1 MYEED
6 IYRMYCMKV
15 ASEHQ
20 LFNRYE
26 LVPLDGHTVQP
37 EVSEYMKQWTP
48 VTALTY
54 WNWDSE
60 YNPKFFLSCAPTSM
74 MTFAFMKVKEEY
86 RGIFKK

>member
-20 LFNRYE
+20 IYNRYE
-26 LVPLDGHTVQP
+26 FIPLDGHTVQP
-37 EVSEYMKQWTP
+37 EVSDYVKQWRP
-48 VTALTY
+48 VTDMTS

-60 YNPKFFLSCAPTSM
+60 YDPKFFIDCIPTSEM
-74 MTFAFMKVKEEY
+74 SFAFMKVKEEY
-86 RGIFKK
+86 RGKFKK